1 MEKELYDIPV
11 QAKLCYEKNK
21 GLILPEKVPYIGM
34 GSSYFAAI
42 VLRYLGV
49 RIIPELAAEYFYYIQ
64 KIRQF
69 ENAVLISQSGQTT
82 DVINCS
88 RCFREFVAIV
98 NQFDSSLVS
107 QPNLKSVVRI
117 YAGDERYSS
126 TKTFVNT
133 LIVLYL
139 GHGFDVKPALDLME
153 RKYSELVYAG
163 ESIGVQIESSIKKK
177 RLKCINII
185 GNGPNVGTACQAAL
199 TLSESTKLPF
209 VGMSATQ
216 YEHGYKETAENALV
230 IVINPSKSYLFARTR
245 KLIKILSNAGTQVFE
260 ISETELDEMYSP
272 FTSIILFYFMARYL
286 ASKFGIS
293 LPFTV
298 GNKITERN
306 SD

>member
-1 MEKELYDIPV
+1 
-11 QAKLCYEKNK
+11 
-21 GLILPEKVPYIGM
+21 M

-49 RIIPELAAEYFYYIQ
+49 RIFPELAAEYFYYIQ

-98 NQFDSSLVS
+98 NQVDSSLAG
-107 QPNLKSVVRI
+107 QPNLKSIVCI

-139 GHGFDVKPALDLME
+139 GHGFDVKPAVDLME
-153 RKYSELVYAG
+153 RKFTELVYAG
-163 ESIGVQIESSIKKK
+163 ESIGSQIEASIKKK
-177 RLKCINII
+177 KLKCLNII

-230 IVINPSKSYLFARTR
+230 IVINPSKSLLFARTR

-272 FTSIILFYFMARYL
+272 FTSIIPFYFMARYL
-286 ASKFGIS
+286 ADRLGIS
-293 LPFTV
+293 MPFSV
-298 GNKITERN
+298 GNKITVRN
-306 SD
+306 GD